1 MNLPDHIRP
10 TAVDDALLN
19 IGMTINEIRDLTG
32 DAAPQIIRTV
42 EELEAL
48 DPDTLVM
55 SRKGYLAHAEDNIRI
70 PVVVLVPAAQVRA
83 AHKALEEA

>member
-1 MNLPDHIRP
+1 
-10 TAVDDALLN
+10 
-19 IGMTINEIRDLTG
+19 MT
-32 DAAPQIIRTV
+32 PQIIRTV

-70 PVVVLVPAAQVRA
+70 PAVVIATGEQVRA
-83 AHKALEEA
+83 AQQALEEA